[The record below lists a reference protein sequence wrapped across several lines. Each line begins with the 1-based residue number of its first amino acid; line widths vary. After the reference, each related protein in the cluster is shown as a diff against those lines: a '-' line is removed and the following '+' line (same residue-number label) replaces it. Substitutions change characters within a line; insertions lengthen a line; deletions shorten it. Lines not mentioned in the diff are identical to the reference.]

1 MHSLHTFAPYTC
13 CSSRLLISF
22 RTSQPLLFK
31 LFTFTSR
38 TVCMLYSGAIFPS
51 SNGRL
56 IDTREDSARKTS
68 ERGGIYCEPAEWSCH
83 RARHCACTVRGQ
95 EQGWINGRD
104 EEASSRQTQHTAFS
118 LCKLEYSADATK
130 SVWYS
135 AAC

>member
-1 MHSLHTFAPYTC
+1 MHSLHTFALYTC
-13 CSSRLLISF
+13 CSSRLLISYQN
-22 RTSQPLLFK
+22 SQPLQAFYLHTQNSMHALFW
-31 LFTFTSR
+31 
-38 TVCMLYSGAIFPS
+38 CNPPS
-51 SNGRL
+51 NNGRL
-56 IDTREDSARKTS
+56 IDRREDSARKTS

-104 EEASSRQTQHTAFS
+104 EEASSRQTQHTAIS

-135 AAC
+135 VAC